1 MAEEVKSHA
10 RSTRVVTARSR
21 CSLRMGKKT
30 TPSDLVA
37 ARILK
42 DATTW
47 WVDESFWLGD
57 TAGIMLVQHGLSLLS
72 QRSQLF
78 NCDGQD

>member
-21 CSLRMGKKT
+21 CSLRMGKT

-47 WVDESFWLGD
+47 GVDESLW
-57 TAGIMLVQHGLSLLS
+57 
-72 QRSQLF
+72 
-78 NCDGQD
+78 

>member
-21 CSLRMGKKT
+21 CSLRMGKT

-42 DATTW
+42 DFNPIDRSGRRER
-47 WVDESFWLGD
+47 VDKPQGRKGKMVEEN
-57 TAGIMLVQHGLSLLS
+57 H
-72 QRSQLF
+72 
-78 NCDGQD
+78 